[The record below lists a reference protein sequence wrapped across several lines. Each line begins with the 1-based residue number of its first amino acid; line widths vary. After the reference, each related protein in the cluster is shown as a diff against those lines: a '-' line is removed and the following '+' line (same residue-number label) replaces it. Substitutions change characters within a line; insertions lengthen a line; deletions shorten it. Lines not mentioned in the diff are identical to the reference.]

1 VWSGEGD
8 WSATGK
14 KQPEKKG
21 AVSEKRE
28 GGSHSGGFA
37 VALLWGG
44 VQETQ
49 KKMSGNGEKKSPA
62 NEKKKKSCK
71 EKK

>member
-14 KQPEKKG
+14 KQPEKQQ

-28 GGSHSGGFA
+28 GRTHSGSLA

-44 VQETQ
+44 GVQET
-49 KKMSGNGEKKSPA
+49 
-62 NEKKKKSCK
+62 KKK
-71 EKK
+71 